1 MYKTLPGGFKFNN
14 TLRSTYATMEDLLAH
29 RTGIPRNNYARLAS
43 DYSIQSFARSVLLGS
58 LTEASALSLLYD
70 WLKHTTVILLLL
82 FTVICLPMVRTFF
95 GDVMCGARCIY

>member
-14 TLRSTYATMEDLLAH
+14 TLRSIYATMEDLLAH

-58 LTEASALSLLYD
+58 LKERRALCLYFV
-70 WLKHTTVILLLL
+70 T
-82 FTVICLPMVRTFF
+82 
-95 GDVMCGARCIY
+95 G